1 MNVSVDAD
9 LLKRLV
15 DLSQG
20 NEPDPLALADSLEN
34 LVMDIRGWYLYIIY
48 TIPVARFPCN

>member
-34 LVMDIRGWYLYIIY
+34 LVMDIRGWYLYIVY
-48 TIPVARFPCN
+48 TIPVARFPCS